1 MKLLKSD
8 DLEYLCEADEHSLLS
23 QISKSE
29 KPAVALVP
37 DLATITWHHAREDF
51 VAKELFNR
59 TSDIKGAMVSTE
71 SGLQAWCIWTCT
83 WSSPNDKHGN
93 TLHILRLVVEE
104 GDGFTAHDF
113 SPATEEG
120 VAAVQSSPAVEAVAA
135 LFAAAQKHAAEW
147 GMRTVQFWNPNNVAL
162 VAAKKLDESVVV
174 QAREKD
180 SICSLR
186 WYGKGDGQDVQWV
199 CNEKFAWC

>member
-1 MKLLKSD
+1 MQLLKASD
-8 DLEYLCEADEHSLLS
+8 LAYLCEADEHSLLS

-29 KPAVALVP
+29 KPAVAVVP
-37 DLATITWHHAREDF
+37 DLATISWHNAREEF
-51 VAKELFNR
+51 VGNEVLGR
-59 TSDIKGAMVSTE
+59 SPEVKGAMVSTE
-71 SGLQAWCIWTCT
+71 SGLQAWCLWNCS
-83 WSSPNDKHGN
+83 WSGPSSKHGH
-93 TLHILRLVVEE
+93 TLHILRLVVEGE
-104 GDGFTAHDF
+104 DSAVHDF

-120 VAAVQSSPAVEAVAA
+120 VASLQASPAVEAVTA

-147 GMRTVQFWNPNNVAL
+147 DMSQVEFWNPNNVAL
-162 VAAKKLDESVVV
+162 AAAKKLDESVLV

-186 WYGKGDGQDVQWV
+186 WYGKGDAEDVEWV

>member
-1 MKLLKSD
+1 MTLLKASE
-8 DLEYLCEADEHSLLS
+8 LEYLCEADEHSLLS
-23 QISKSE
+23 QISKLE
-29 KPAVALVP
+29 KPAVAIIP
-37 DLATITWHHAREDF
+37 DLATITWHHAREEF

-59 TSDIKGAMVSTE
+59 TSDVKGAMVSLE

-83 WSSPNDKHGN
+83 WSGQGDKHGN

-104 GDGFTAHDF
+104 GDGSTAYDF
-113 SPATEEG
+113 SPASEES
-120 VAAVQSSPAVEAVAA
+120 VASLQSSPAVEAVTA
-135 LFAAAQKHAAEW
+135 LFAAAQKHAAMW
-147 GMRTVQFWNPNNVAL
+147 DMRTVQFWNPNSVAL
-162 VAAKKLDESVVV
+162 AAAKKLDESVVV

-186 WYGKGDGQDVQWV
+186 WYGKGDGVGIDWV

>member
-1 MKLLKSD
+1 MKLLKAD

-37 DLATITWHHAREDF
+37 DLATISWHHAREDF

-59 TSDIKGAMVSTE
+59 TSDVKGAMVSTE

-83 WSSPNDKHGN
+83 WSSQDDKHGN
-93 TLHILRLVVEE
+93 TLHILRLAVEE
-104 GDGFTAHDF
+104 GDGVTAYDF
-113 SPATEEG
+113 SPSTEEG
-120 VAAVQSSPAVEAVAA
+120 VASIQSSPAVEAVTA
-135 LFAAAQKHAAEW
+135 LFAAAQRHAAGW
-147 GMRTVQFWNPNNVAL
+147 NMRTVQFWNPNNVAL
-162 VAAKKLDESVVV
+162 AAAKKLDESVAV

-186 WYGKGDGQDVQWV
+186 WYGKGDGQDIQWV

>member
-1 MKLLKSD
+1 M
-8 DLEYLCEADEHSLLS
+8 LS
-23 QISKSE
+23 QISKLE

-37 DLATITWHHAREDF
+37 DLATISWHHAREEF
-51 VAKELFNR
+51 VAKELLNR
-59 TSDIKGAMVSTE
+59 TAEIKGAMVSTE

-83 WSSPNDKHGN
+83 WSSPGDKHGN

-104 GDGFTAHDF
+104 ADDSTAYDF

-120 VAAVQSSPAVEAVAA
+120 VASVKSSPAVQAVTA

-147 GMRTVQFWNPNNVAL
+147 DMRAVELWNPNNVAL
-162 VAAKKLDESVVV
+162 AAARELDGSVKV

-180 SICSLR
+180 SICSLK
-186 WYGKGDGQDVQWV
+186 WNGKGDADDVQWV
-199 CNEKFAWC
+199 CNEKLAWC